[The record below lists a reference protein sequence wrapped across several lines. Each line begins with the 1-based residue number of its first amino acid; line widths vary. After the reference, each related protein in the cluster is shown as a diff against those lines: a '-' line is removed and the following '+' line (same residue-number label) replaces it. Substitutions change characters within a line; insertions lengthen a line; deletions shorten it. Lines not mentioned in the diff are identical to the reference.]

1 MNSQMLHEMALLRAA
16 DAVRAAERERAKR
29 SARERSDAPDD
40 PGGGGRRL
48 RRLHWRPAGG

>member
-1 MNSQMLHEMALLRAA
+1 MLHEMALLRAA

-29 SARERSDAPDD
+29 AARERSDAPDD

-48 RRLHWRPAGG
+48 RRPRWRPAGA

>member
-29 SARERSDAPDD
+29 AARERSDAPDD

-48 RRLHWRPAGG
+48 RRPRWRPAGA

>member
-29 SARERSDAPDD
+29 AARERSEAPDD
-40 PGGGGRRL
+40 ARGGRPRL
-48 RRLHWRPAGG
+48 RRLRWRPAGA